1 MNSVPRKS
9 PESCPNFV
17 PFQFCLNV
25 TSNQCFSVDEAEAEY
40 EKGRKLLET
49 ADKLMAMVHAAK
61 MEAEQ
66 YDDKIIGLVEK
77 AEAIYSQLS
86 ELAQQ
91 FGDGSG
97 DVE

>member
-1 MNSVPRKS
+1 MGVRVRGQPQTKLKTVIFS
-9 PESCPNFV
+9 
-17 PFQFCLNV
+17 
-25 TSNQCFSVDEAEAEY
+25 SNIFSVEEAEAEY

-77 AEAIYSQLS
+77 AEAIYKQLS

>member
-1 MNSVPRKS
+1 
-9 PESCPNFV
+9 
-17 PFQFCLNV
+17 
-25 TSNQCFSVDEAEAEY
+25 
-40 EKGRKLLET
+40 
-49 ADKLMAMVHAAK
+49 MAMVHAAK

-77 AEAIYSQLS
+77 AEAIYKQLS